1 MRTTPGSHCPACP
14 NAPFLARSQGAV
26 RHRCPGAGPLPP
38 SALRRRAQLALVSR
52 RVYGKLSGEDPAA
65 GSAGGAGQIE
75 REGAMSWTK
84 PAFEEIKMDAEA
96 KSYSDG
102 ITW

>member
-1 MRTTPGSHCPACP
+1 
-14 NAPFLARSQGAV
+14 V
-26 RHRCPGAGPLPP
+26 R
-38 SALRRRAQLALVSR
+38 
-52 RVYGKLSGEDPAA
+52 
-65 GSAGGAGQIE
+65 GGIE

>member
-1 MRTTPGSHCPACP
+1 
-14 NAPFLARSQGAV
+14 
-26 RHRCPGAGPLPP
+26 
-38 SALRRRAQLALVSR
+38 
-52 RVYGKLSGEDPAA
+52 
-65 GSAGGAGQIE
+65 
-75 REGAMSWTK
+75 MSWTK

>member
-1 MRTTPGSHCPACP
+1 MTRSSLYAATITVTVGSISA
-14 NAPFLARSQGAV
+14 ARMLPRASHGVV
-26 RHRCPGAGPLPP
+26 R
-38 SALRRRAQLALVSR
+38 
-52 RVYGKLSGEDPAA
+52 
-65 GSAGGAGQIE
+65 GGIE

>member
-1 MRTTPGSHCPACP
+1 MAARLAPRRTG
-14 NAPFLARSQGAV
+14 
-26 RHRCPGAGPLPP
+26 
-38 SALRRRAQLALVSR
+38 
-52 RVYGKLSGEDPAA
+52 VYGD
-65 GSAGGAGQIE
+65 IE

>member
-1 MRTTPGSHCPACP
+1 MYGGSGGEVLKP
-14 NAPFLARSQGAV
+14 LASHGVVRSDV
-26 RHRCPGAGPLPP
+26 
-38 SALRRRAQLALVSR
+38 
-52 RVYGKLSGEDPAA
+52 
-65 GSAGGAGQIE
+65 E

>member
-1 MRTTPGSHCPACP
+1 LSSLSPFQTSKRSRSPTRFAEREVKSACGMAARLAPHRTG
-14 NAPFLARSQGAV
+14 
-26 RHRCPGAGPLPP
+26 
-38 SALRRRAQLALVSR
+38 
-52 RVYGKLSGEDPAA
+52 VYGD
-65 GSAGGAGQIE
+65 IE